1 MIKIIKLKSQ
11 IIFFFI
17 LFSITNHIFAADYV
31 VGTGITQSTTQ
42 TLATGDT
49 ITINGTLS
57 NGTAIDAWNYESSA
71 NTDLT
76 ITNNG
81 SVSGTLMLRG
91 ARRTT
96 ITNNSSISNT
106 SINFKD
112 ANSWTINNA
121 EGASITGGATTIG
134 CYRCGGGTINN
145 YGTIDSS
152 SSHVITDINGVT
164 INNFGTG
171 TLSSSSN
178 PGTMISYNNTIN
190 NYGTISSDLGSSG
203 QALYLFGDSNV
214 VNIYQGSSITGLITD
229 LARTGRHTVKF
240 HNTGAHTHSNN
251 IELDGNAGSALYQT
265 GAGTTILSGT
275 NTYAGGT
282 YLENGFLQLGS
293 AQPIGTSGTIHFN
306 GGGLK
311 FSDSNS
317 TDYSSRFSTAAS
329 QAYSFDTNSQNVNLS
344 NNLTSSG
351 GSLTKTGS
359 GTLTLSGS
367 NTYSGITTIS
377 AGTLKLTGSLN
388 TSTDVTANGTFDVDV
403 NQTISALS
411 GSGNVE
417 VANSK
422 TLTINDDLK
431 PGNSIGT
438 LTVSGDIALANSS
451 TTEIEINPSSND
463 KLVTTGD
470 ITLDGTLSI
479 KPEAGTYSAGRY
491 TLFDGSSGSG
501 NSLTGTFD
509 TVSYTNE
516 SRFGDYI
523 LALEYDTTSR
533 QVVLVLTNSRTGYKA
548 RIPKAKL
555 SAIAEILEN
564 INTRGNKTSLTTS
577 LDNLSDTELEK
588 ALRQIKGITVQKSIG
603 QSVKSNSNFRRAMTN
618 ALSSKNSNLVRNNF
632 ADISISD
639 YLNFNSFNNAST
651 EFNQNNFTF
660 KDIAKIYNNRNL
672 LSFGSAENEIFLR
685 TFGGLTDQD
694 KVGSDIGYSSST
706 AGFIFGSLN
715 KISNNLNAGWG
726 LGFSTN
732 GLDYDEGYGLNN
744 THSLHANF
752 FADKA
757 YNTLKTH
764 FSIGSFL
771 SKNHSTRNITEVST
785 QTLKSTNYD
794 LGFDAKIDITKTLNL
809 FNWELTPLASIT
821 SSYVVQDDIDES
833 GGDLAL
839 KIKTDNLFLIK
850 PELGLSLDRNISN
863 LLGKSRK
870 LSFSVYG
877 SKEEKL
883 DGSDS
888 RATIKDTGD
897 GYALIDNNKSD
908 KFLTSG
914 LSYISSN
921 ELNNSMLNL
930 GIFVTQNEQNN
941 MNSGLLSFNY
951 QKKF

>member
-1 MIKIIKLKSQ
+1 M
-11 IIFFFI
+11 
-17 LFSITNHIFAADYV
+17 
-31 VGTGITQSTTQ
+31 
-42 TLATGDT
+42 
-49 ITINGTLS
+49 
-57 NGTAIDAWNYESSA
+57 
-71 NTDLT
+71 
-76 ITNNG
+76 
-81 SVSGTLMLRG
+81 
-91 ARRTT
+91 
-96 ITNNSSISNT
+96 
-106 SINFKD
+106 
-112 ANSWTINNA
+112 
-121 EGASITGGATTIG
+121 
-134 CYRCGGGTINN
+134 
-145 YGTIDSS
+145 
-152 SSHVITDINGVT
+152 
-164 INNFGTG
+164 
-171 TLSSSSN
+171 
-178 PGTMISYNNTIN
+178 
-190 NYGTISSDLGSSG
+190 
-203 QALYLFGDSNV
+203 
-214 VNIYQGSSITGLITD
+214 
-229 LARTGRHTVKF
+229 
-240 HNTGAHTHSNN
+240 
-251 IELDGNAGSALYQT
+251 
-265 GAGTTILSGT
+265 
-275 NTYAGGT
+275 
-282 YLENGFLQLGS
+282 
-293 AQPIGTSGTIHFN
+293 
-306 GGGLK
+306 
-311 FSDSNS
+311 
-317 TDYSSRFSTAAS
+317 
-329 QAYSFDTNSQNVNLS
+329 
-344 NNLTSSG
+344 
-351 GSLTKTGS
+351 
-359 GTLTLSGS
+359 
-367 NTYSGITTIS
+367 
-377 AGTLKLTGSLN
+377 
-388 TSTDVTANGTFDVDV
+388 
-403 NQTISALS
+403 
-411 GSGNVE
+411 
-417 VANSK
+417 
-422 TLTINDDLK
+422 
-431 PGNSIGT
+431 
-438 LTVSGDIALANSS
+438 
-451 TTEIEINPSSND
+451 
-463 KLVTTGD
+463 
-470 ITLDGTLSI
+470 SI

-618 ALSSKNSNLVRNNF
+618 AISSKNSNLVRNNF

-726 LGFSTN
+726 LGFSSN

-771 SKNHSTRNITEVST
+771 SKNHSTRNITEGST

-794 LGFDAKIDITKTLNL
+794 LGFDAKIDITKTFNL